1 MKGNLAQGIIR
12 DFVESY
18 KAEAKLLKEVIEYT
32 ERSEKLATEGN
43 YAALYDCL
51 LGRGERI
58 EAIAQLETKRAK
70 LEKEFAG
77 RIHEDIKEARDQALI
92 AHGEAILA
100 NNRLRAV
107 LAEHKA
113 ILEEER
119 AALENNKTA
128 AHAYDGVND
137 TSSVSMFLDRER

>member
-1 MKGNLAQGIIR
+1 MKGNLAQGIIH

-58 EAIAQLETKRAK
+58 EAIAQLETKRTK

-77 RIHEDIKEARDQALI
+77 RIHEDINEARDQALI

-100 NNRLRAV
+100 NNRLRTV

-113 ILEEER
+113 IFEEKLASLEHS
-119 AALENNKTA
+119 KTA
-128 AHAYDGVND
+128 VRAYDGASD
-137 TSSVSMFLDRER
+137 SSAVSMFLDRER